1 MKVVL
6 DTNVLI
12 SGLAYPNS
20 IPGKIV
26 AAWDLHALRLSMSPF
41 QLDEIA
47 RVLGYPKIRKLLGWS
62 DGQIESFVRQMML
75 RVEVVEVE
83 GGDAT
88 VPGDPNDAPIL
99 ATLIASSADVLVTG
113 DSDLLAL
120 RERFPIETPA
130 QFSRRL

>member
-20 IPGKIV
+20 IPGRIV
-26 AAWDLHALRLSMSPF
+26 AAWDLHTLGLAMSRF
-41 QLDEIA
+41 QLDEVA

-62 DGQIESFVRQMML
+62 DARIESFVRQLVL
-75 RVEVVEVE
+75 RAEVVEI
-83 GGDAT
+83 GGIAAA
-88 VPGDPNDAPIL
+88 VPRDPNDTPIL
-99 ATLIASSADVLVTG
+99 ATLIAASADVLVTG

-120 RERFPIETPA
+120 QKRSLIETPA
-130 QFSRRL
+130 QFVRRL